1 MGTRSVS
8 RAIAA
13 LLLCAGAT
21 PLLAQRPIDQSDWGF
36 QNLRPFGQP
45 VVPIFEGW
53 YQNTDRTYDLC
64 FGYFNLNTEET
75 IDLPLGPDNFIE
87 PSRFDGGQPTHF
99 EHVSGEQYPQYQIRR
114 PHCVFTVTV
123 PEDFGNERVVW
134 TLRVRDRTYS
144 VPGHLSSGDYVLD
157 EPDVRATGR
166 TAPVLRFEPDGP
178 EGRGRH
184 GPGPWGG
191 FTGNPMTVG
200 AGEPLAVTVSAT
212 APPHGDRETWW
223 MGWSEYQGPPGGVV
237 TFDPKYIEVYAP
249 NDRGTTTVTF
259 SEVGRYV
266 LLVQGID
273 WPTGSIEGFWYHCCW
288 TNGYVEVVVE

>member
-1 MGTRSVS
+1 MGTRS
-8 RAIAA
+8 
-13 LLLCAGAT
+13 
-21 PLLAQRPIDQSDWGF
+21 GF
-36 QNLRPFGQP
+36 QSNCRSI
-45 VVPIFEGW
+45 VVCGSYAPSGP
-53 YQNTDRTYDLC
+53 TSDRSKRLASRTCDPLVSQSCQFSKGGIRTRIATYDLC

-200 AGEPLAVTVSAT
+200 
-212 APPHGDRETWW
+212 
-223 MGWSEYQGPPGGVV
+223 
-237 TFDPKYIEVYAP
+237 
-249 NDRGTTTVTF
+249 RG
-259 SEVGRYV
+259 
-266 LLVQGID
+266 
-273 WPTGSIEGFWYHCCW
+273 
-288 TNGYVEVVVE
+288 